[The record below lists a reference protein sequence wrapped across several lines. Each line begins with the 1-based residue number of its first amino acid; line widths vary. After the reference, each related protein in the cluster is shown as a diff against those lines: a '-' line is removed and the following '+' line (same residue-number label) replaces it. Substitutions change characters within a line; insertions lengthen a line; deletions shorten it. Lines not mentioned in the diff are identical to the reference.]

1 MTAFAK
7 IEATIP
13 AESDLRADYERLVRD
28 RSTDAAELRRM
39 RLAPEA
45 IARHLHAARRALVLR
60 FKAMTPVPTRRLLCD
75 RTRRLYGDYDGPTI
89 DYLRA
94 QGKTWDQIIESAAR
108 PGQMPTVG
116 RKSCR

>member
-1 MTAFAK
+1 MT
-7 IEATIP
+7 TIP

-28 RSTDAAELRRM
+28 LSTYASDLRRM
-39 RLAPEA
+39 SLAPEA

-60 FKAMTPVPTRRLLCD
+60 FKAMTPEPTRRLLCD
-75 RTRRLYGDYDGPTI
+75 RTMRLYGDCDGPTI
-89 DYLRA
+89 DHLRA

-116 RKSCR
+116 GTSCR

>member
-1 MTAFAK
+1 MTELAK

-13 AESDLRADYERLVRD
+13 AESDLRADYERLVREL
-28 RSTDAAELRRM
+28 STDAMELRHM
-39 RLAPEA
+39 SLAPEA
-45 IARHLHAARRALVLR
+45 IARHLHVARRALAAK
-60 FKAMTPVPTRRLLCD
+60 FKAMTPEPTRRLLCN
-75 RTRRLYGDYDGPTI
+75 RTMHLYGDCDGPTI

-116 RKSCR
+116 RKPCR